1 MTERVVDLAL
11 PSLDSPLRTVPAYA
25 PPRRFYL
32 ETDRWWIIVVVAGVI
47 SFSLLSLYEK
57 DSLWIGVGLFAA
69 IVVILHSFLV
79 SRIVPWIPGMV
90 ATVAFAQ
97 WVIAPWA
104 AYYVPPDAAVFDMA
118 LRPEEYFSYAVPA
131 TVLFAVGMYLP
142 LWKVGRVIRERR
154 AIDEPATF
162 RTTCDFMV
170 GVGTLAFLALP
181 YMSQAYR
188 YATELVTYLAFVGAF
203 GLMLVNQKGWG
214 WRMLIVLTIR
224 MAISTSSGLFHE
236 FLLWLAYTVA
246 LFVYAKRARFRTMVL
261 ALVAGAFF
269 VGVLDEAKLTFRR
282 AIKLTPELSV
292 GDRFTV
298 LGAALADQAQEP
310 VATFTGNALSHFVTR
325 LNQGWI
331 IARTMFWVP
340 DNEPYANGET
350 IINAMRAAIIPR
362 VLDPGKYEAGG
373 VVYFQR
379 FTGFSLYNDT
389 SMNLSVAGE
398 MYANFGR
405 LGGIVGVFAFAYCLG
420 LIYRRFALL
429 AEISPLWWAWAPYIL
444 LYAMMAEN
452 GIGEGVNQI
461 VKSLVIMFAAITFI
475 PAWQNLRRLRKR
487 GP

>member
-1 MTERVVDLAL
+1 MIQDTVDLAL
-11 PSLDSPLRTVPAYA
+11 PSLDSPLRVRPAPA
-25 PPRRFYL
+25 PRRFYL
-32 ETDRWWIIVVVAGVI
+32 ETDRWWIIIIIAGAFA
-47 SFSLLSLYEK
+47 FSMLSLYEK

-69 IVVILHSFLV
+69 VVVLLHTFLV

-97 WVIAPWA
+97 WVVAPWA

-118 LRPEEYFSYAVPA
+118 LRPEQYFSFAVPA
-131 TVLFAVGMYLP
+131 TVMFAVGMYVP
-142 LWKVGRVIRERR
+142 LWGVGRVIRERR
-154 AIDEPATF
+154 AINEPTTF
-162 RTTCDFMV
+162 RATCDFMV
-170 GVGTLAFLALP
+170 GIGTIAFLALP
-181 YMSQAYR
+181 YMTQAYR
-188 YATELVTYLAFVGAF
+188 YAMELVTYLAFVGAF
-203 GLMLVNQKGWG
+203 GLMLVNRKGWY

-224 MAISTSSGLFHE
+224 MAISTGSGLFHE

-246 LFVYAKRARFRTMVL
+246 LYVYVKRVRFRTTILVL
-261 ALVAGAFF
+261 VVGGFF
-269 VGVLDEAKLTFRR
+269 VGVLDEAKLTFRQ
-282 AIKLTPELSV
+282 AIKLAPEMSY

-298 LGAALADQAQEP
+298 LGRALADQAQEP

-350 IINAMRAAIIPR
+350 IVNAIRAAVVPR

-373 VVYFQR
+373 VVYFER
-379 FTGFSLYNDT
+379 FTGFKLYNDT

-398 MYANFGR
+398 MYANFGQT
-405 LGGIVGVFAFAYCLG
+405 GGIIGVFVFAFCLG
-420 LIYRRFALL
+420 FIYRRFALL
-429 AEISPLWWAWAPYIL
+429 AERSPLWWAWAPYIL

-461 VKSLVIMFAAITFI
+461 VKSMVIMVAVITFI
-475 PAWQNLRRLRKR
+475 PAWQNMPRLRKR
-487 GP
+487 GL